1 MDPFRLPD
9 RQPHAYS
16 VRQSRGTSKRQ
27 RTTRTMEPRRCST
40 APTSIS
46 HCCRTLAIGNTSSAR
61 SNATPELTPKAARK
75 PRASRGCCPEM
86 PLTAPEREERLI
98 RIHAA
103 LNDTTA
109 RKRHKSEKRGYCRA
123 CDFVGALRMI
133 NPAFCRECVDSA
145 LRRPYRADFANA
157 AAPRSTERYQHVR
170 RRALP
175 ATAETSNSGTT
186 CTWSSADVSET
197 QRGRRPRDTTT
208 TEAR

>member
-1 MDPFRLPD
+1 MRLPN
-9 RQPHAYS
+9 RQPHAYF
-16 VRQSRGTSKRQ
+16 VRQLRGTRKRQ
-27 RTTRTMEPRRCST
+27 RKTRTLWPRRCST

-75 PRASRGCCPEM
+75 PSASRGCCPEM

-133 NPAFCRECVDSA
+133 NPAFCHECVDSA

-186 CTWSSADVSET
+186 RTWSSADVSET
-197 QRGRRPRDTTT
+197 RKGRRPRDTTT
-208 TEAR
+208 TGAH

>member
-1 MDPFRLPD
+1 MRLPD
-9 RQPHAYS
+9 CQSHAYS
-16 VRQSRGTSKRQ
+16 VRQLRGNSKRQ
-27 RTTRTMEPRRCST
+27 RKTRTLWPRRCST

-75 PRASRGCCPEM
+75 PSASRGSGPEM

-133 NPAFCRECVDSA
+133 NPAFCHECVDSA

-157 AAPRSTERYQHVR
+157 AAPRSTERCRHVR

-186 CTWSSADVSET
+186 RTWSSADVSET

>member
-1 MDPFRLPD
+1 M
-9 RQPHAYS
+9 
-16 VRQSRGTSKRQ
+16 
-27 RTTRTMEPRRCST
+27 
-40 APTSIS
+40 
-46 HCCRTLAIGNTSSAR
+46 GNTSSAR

-75 PRASRGCCPEM
+75 PSASRGSGPEM
-86 PLTAPEREERLI
+86 PLTAPEREEREERLI

-133 NPAFCRECVDSA
+133 NPAFCHECVDSA

-157 AAPRSTERYQHVR
+157 AAPRSTERCRHVR

-208 TEAR
+208 TGAR

>member
-1 MDPFRLPD
+1 MRLPD
-9 RQPHAYS
+9 RQPHAYF
-16 VRQSRGTSKRQ
+16 VRQLRGTRKRQ
-27 RTTRTMEPRRCST
+27 RKTRTLWPRRCST

-123 CDFVGALRMI
+123 CDFVGKLGRI
-133 NPAFCRECVDSA
+133 NPAFCRKCVDSA

-157 AAPRSTERYQHVR
+157 AAPRSTERHQHVR

-186 CTWSSADVSET
+186 RTWSSADVSET
-197 QRGRRPRDTTT
+197 RKGRRPRDTTT
-208 TEAR
+208 TGAH

>member
-1 MDPFRLPD
+1 MRLPD

-16 VRQSRGTSKRQ
+16 VRQLRGTSKRQ
-27 RTTRTMEPRRCST
+27 HKTRTLWPRRCST

-123 CDFVGALRMI
+123 CDFVGALRRI
-133 NPAFCRECVDSA
+133 NPAFCRKCVDSA

-157 AAPRSTERYQHVR
+157 AAPRSTERHQHVR

-186 CTWSSADVSET
+186 RTWSSADVSET

-208 TEAR
+208 TGAH

>member
-1 MDPFRLPD
+1 MRLPN
-9 RQPHAYS
+9 RQPHAYF
-16 VRQSRGTSKRQ
+16 VRQLRGTRKRQ
-27 RTTRTMEPRRCST
+27 RKTRTLWPRRCST

-46 HCCRTLAIGNTSSAR
+46 HCCRTPAMGNTYSAW

-123 CDFVGALRMI
+123 CDFVGKLGRI
-133 NPAFCRECVDSA
+133 NPAFCRKCVDSA

-157 AAPRSTERYQHVR
+157 AAPRSTERCRHVR

-186 CTWSSADVSET
+186 RTPSSAAGSET
-197 QRGRRPRDTTT
+197 RKGRRPRDTTT
-208 TEAR
+208 AGAH

>member
-1 MDPFRLPD
+1 MRLPD
-9 RQPHAYS
+9 RQPHAYF
-16 VRQSRGTSKRQ
+16 VRQLRGTSTRERK
-27 RTTRTMEPRRCST
+27 TRTIWPQRCST

-46 HCCRTLAIGNTSSAR
+46 HCCRTPAMGNTLPAW

-75 PRASRGCCPEM
+75 PSASRGCCPEM

-123 CDFVGALRMI
+123 CDFVGKLGRI

-208 TEAR
+208 TGAR

>member
-1 MDPFRLPD
+1 MRLPD
-9 RQPHAYS
+9 RQPHAYF
-16 VRQSRGTSKRQ
+16 VRQLRGTRKRQ
-27 RTTRTMEPRRCST
+27 RKTRTLWPRRCST

-133 NPAFCRECVDSA
+133 NPAFCHECVDSA

-157 AAPRSTERYQHVR
+157 AAPRSTERCRHVR

-175 ATAETSNSGTT
+175 ATAETSNSGTAR
-186 CTWSSADVSET
+186 TWSSADVSET
-197 QRGRRPRDTTT
+197 RKGRRPRDTTT
-208 TEAR
+208 AGAH

>member
-1 MDPFRLPD
+1 MRLPD
-9 RQPHAYS
+9 RQSHAYS
-16 VRQSRGTSKRQ
+16 VRQLRGNSKRQ
-27 RTTRTMEPRRCST
+27 RKTRTLWPQRCST

-46 HCCRTLAIGNTSSAR
+46 HCCRTLAIGNTSSAL

-75 PRASRGCCPEM
+75 PSASRGSGPEM

-123 CDFVGALRMI
+123 CDFVGALRRI
-133 NPAFCRECVDSA
+133 NPAFCHECVDSA

-186 CTWSSADVSET
+186 RTPSSAAGSET
-197 QRGRRPRDTTT
+197 RKGRRPRDTTT
-208 TEAR
+208 TGAH

>member
-208 TEAR
+208 TGAR

>member
-133 NPAFCRECVDSA
+133 NPAFCHECVDSA

-208 TEAR
+208 TGAR

>member
-1 MDPFRLPD
+1 MRLPN
-9 RQPHAYS
+9 RQPHAYF
-16 VRQSRGTSKRQ
+16 VRQLRGTRKRQ
-27 RTTRTMEPRRCST
+27 RKTRTLWPRRCST

-46 HCCRTLAIGNTSSAR
+46 HCCRTLAMGNTSSAR

-75 PRASRGCCPEM
+75 PSASRGCCPEM

-133 NPAFCRECVDSA
+133 NPAFCHECVDSA

-157 AAPRSTERYQHVR
+157 AAPRSTERCRHVR

-186 CTWSSADVSET
+186 RTPSSAARSET
-197 QRGRRPRDTTT
+197 RKGRRPRDTTT
-208 TEAR
+208 TGAH

>member
-1 MDPFRLPD
+1 MRLPN
-9 RQPHAYS
+9 RQPHAYF
-16 VRQSRGTSKRQ
+16 VRQLRGTRKRQ
-27 RTTRTMEPRRCST
+27 RKTRTLWPRRCST

-46 HCCRTLAIGNTSSAR
+46 HCCRTPAMGNTYSAW

-75 PRASRGCCPEM
+75 PSASRGSGPEM
-86 PLTAPEREERLI
+86 PLTAPEREEREERLI

-123 CDFVGALRMI
+123 CDFVGKLRRI
-133 NPAFCRECVDSA
+133 NPAFCRGCVDSA

-157 AAPRSTERYQHVR
+157 AAPRSTERCRHVR

-186 CTWSSADVSET
+186 RTPSSAAGSET
-197 QRGRRPRDTTT
+197 RKGRRPRDTTT
-208 TEAR
+208 TGAH

>member
-1 MDPFRLPD
+1 M
-9 RQPHAYS
+9 
-16 VRQSRGTSKRQ
+16 
-27 RTTRTMEPRRCST
+27 
-40 APTSIS
+40 
-46 HCCRTLAIGNTSSAR
+46 GNTYSAR

-75 PRASRGCCPEM
+75 PSASRGSGPEM

-133 NPAFCRECVDSA
+133 NPAFCHECVDSA

-157 AAPRSTERYQHVR
+157 AAPRSTGRYQHVR

-186 CTWSSADVSET
+186 RTWSSADVSET

-208 TEAR
+208 TGAR

>member
-1 MDPFRLPD
+1 MRLPN
-9 RQPHAYS
+9 RQPHAYF
-16 VRQSRGTSKRQ
+16 VRQLRGTRKRQ
-27 RTTRTMEPRRCST
+27 RKTRTLWPRRCST

-123 CDFVGALRMI
+123 CDFVGKLGRI
-133 NPAFCRECVDSA
+133 NPAFCRKCVDSA

-186 CTWSSADVSET
+186 RTWSSADVSET

-208 TEAR
+208 TGAH

>member
-1 MDPFRLPD
+1 MRLPD
-9 RQPHAYS
+9 CQSHAYS
-16 VRQSRGTSKRQ
+16 VRQLRGNSKRQ
-27 RTTRTMEPRRCST
+27 RKTRTLWPQRCST

-46 HCCRTLAIGNTSSAR
+46 HCCRTPAMGNTYSAW
-61 SNATPELTPKAARK
+61 SNATPELTPKAVRK
-75 PRASRGCCPEM
+75 PSASRGSGPEM
-86 PLTAPEREERLI
+86 PLTAPEREEREERLI

-133 NPAFCRECVDSA
+133 NPAFCHECVDSA

-157 AAPRSTERYQHVR
+157 AAPRSTERCRHVR

-208 TEAR
+208 TGAR

>member
-123 CDFVGALRMI
+123 CDFVGKLRMI
-133 NPAFCRECVDSA
+133 NPAFCRGCVDSA

-186 CTWSSADVSET
+186 RTWSSADVSET

>member
-1 MDPFRLPD
+1 M
-9 RQPHAYS
+9 
-16 VRQSRGTSKRQ
+16 
-27 RTTRTMEPRRCST
+27 
-40 APTSIS
+40 
-46 HCCRTLAIGNTSSAR
+46 GNTLSAW
-61 SNATPELTPKAARK
+61 SDSTPELTPKAARK
-75 PRASRGCCPEM
+75 PSASRGSGPEM
-86 PLTAPEREERLI
+86 PLTTPEREEREERLI

-123 CDFVGALRMI
+123 CDFVGKLRRI
-133 NPAFCRECVDSA
+133 NPAFCRKCVDSA

-186 CTWSSADVSET
+186 RTWSSADVSET

-208 TEAR
+208 TGAH

>member
-1 MDPFRLPD
+1 MRLPN
-9 RQPHAYS
+9 RQPHAYF
-16 VRQSRGTSKRQ
+16 VRQLRGTRKRQ
-27 RTTRTMEPRRCST
+27 RKTRTLWPRRCST

-133 NPAFCRECVDSA
+133 NPAFCHECVDSA

-157 AAPRSTERYQHVR
+157 AAPRSTERHQHVR

-186 CTWSSADVSET
+186 RTWSSADVSET

-208 TEAR
+208 TGAR

>member
-1 MDPFRLPD
+1 MRLPN
-9 RQPHAYS
+9 RQPHAYF
-16 VRQSRGTSKRQ
+16 VRQLRGTRKRQ
-27 RTTRTMEPRRCST
+27 RKTRTLWPRRCST

-46 HCCRTLAIGNTSSAR
+46 HCCRTLAMGNTSSAR

-75 PRASRGCCPEM
+75 PSASRGCCPEM

-123 CDFVGALRMI
+123 CDFVGKLGRI
-133 NPAFCRECVDSA
+133 NPAFCRKCVDSA

-157 AAPRSTERYQHVR
+157 AAPRSTERHQHVR

-186 CTWSSADVSET
+186 RTWSSADVSET

>member
-1 MDPFRLPD
+1 MRLPD

-16 VRQSRGTSKRQ
+16 VRQLRGNSKRQ
-27 RTTRTMEPRRCST
+27 RKTRTLWPRRCST

-46 HCCRTLAIGNTSSAR
+46 HCCRTPAMGNTLPAW

-123 CDFVGALRMI
+123 CDFVGKLRMI
-133 NPAFCRECVDSA
+133 NPAFCRGCVDSA

-157 AAPRSTERYQHVR
+157 AAPRSTERHQHVR

-186 CTWSSADVSET
+186 RTWSSADVSET

-208 TEAR
+208 TGAR